1 MKVGLILS
9 GGMAKGAYQLGALRA
24 VNEYFKPG
32 DIQYVSTASVGIIN
46 AIANFSGQLE
56 WAENKWLHI
65 NDKKEKLF
73 LSSLLKGQYF
83 ADLVE
88 EAATFPVTIEKM
100 YVPILN
106 IPRREVIY
114 PNLANESSEDKALYV
129 KAAVAF
135 PPFTKA
141 VKVKGRAYYDGA
153 LVDDIPF
160 YPLMGCDLDYIIC
173 IYFDSYNY
181 VFETEEFTGRV
192 VKIPFESDKKFLK
205 TSFWFEREAI
215 ERMMEEGYEKTKAT
229 LDEVFADGMENTE
242 KIYQHIRERD
252 ERHAGD
258 TIRVTGDVIVSRA
271 NEVFR
276 RFAKREVKE

>member
-24 VNEYFKPG
+24 INTYFQPQ
-32 DIQYVSTASVGIIN
+32 DIQYVSVASVGIIN
-46 AIANFSGQLE
+46 AMAFFSNQLD

-73 LSSLLKGQYF
+73 LSSVLKSQYF
-83 ADLVE
+83 SDLVD
-88 EAATFPVTIEKM
+88 EASTFPVNIEKM

-106 IPRREVIY
+106 IPRRQVIY
-114 PNLANESSEDKALYV
+114 PNLANESPEDKALYV

-141 VKVKGRAYYDGA
+141 VKIKGRSYYDGA

-181 VFETEEFTGRV
+181 VFETDEFTGKV
-192 VKIPFESDKKFLK
+192 IKIPFESDSKFLK
-205 TSFWFEREAI
+205 TSFWFDREGI
-215 ERMMEEGYEKTKAT
+215 EAMMAEGYRKTKAV
-229 LDEVFADGMENTE
+229 LDKVFVDGTE
-242 KIYQHIRERD
+242 HLDKIYEHIRERD
-252 ERHAGD
+252 ARHAGD

-276 RFAKREVKE
+276 RFAKRHVQD